1 MKPLALGHLN
11 CQILFSFLCMKR
23 KGILCMQRKGIL
35 TPKHRQT
42 RGQPSTRIFQPETGL
57 RVGTPLALETL
68 RPQPFWL
75 RTPGKYCEIS
85 CNHFLYLMQQKLFWI
100 LITLNTSQPTISPPV
115 NSLLMA
121 LQTVLL
127 CCKSLNFATLLH
139 YITSPS

>member
-1 MKPLALGHLN
+1 MVIAKSRLQISLSWPNLYKFYLKITSLTEFYRKTKDMVLKALKESLMKPLALGHLN

-23 KGILCMQRKGIL
+23 KGILCMKRKGIL

-42 RGQPSTRIFQPETGL
+42 RGQPSTRIFKPETGL

-85 CNHFLYLMQQKLFWI
+85 FNHFLYLMQ
-100 LITLNTSQPTISPPV
+100 
-115 NSLLMA
+115 
-121 LQTVLL
+121 
-127 CCKSLNFATLLH
+127 
-139 YITSPS
+139 